1 MPGYTPERVTSN
13 SADLPEV
20 SLAMVG
26 MSDGADH
33 IKHLGGGNG
42 VEHSPTPIMHKR
54 PWRTGAMNVYSI
66 VYRMNTI

>member
-33 IKHLGGGNG
+33 IKHLGGGEMVLNILL
-42 VEHSPTPIMHKR
+42 HLLCT
-54 PWRTGAMNVYSI
+54 SI
-66 VYRMNTI
+66 PGELVR